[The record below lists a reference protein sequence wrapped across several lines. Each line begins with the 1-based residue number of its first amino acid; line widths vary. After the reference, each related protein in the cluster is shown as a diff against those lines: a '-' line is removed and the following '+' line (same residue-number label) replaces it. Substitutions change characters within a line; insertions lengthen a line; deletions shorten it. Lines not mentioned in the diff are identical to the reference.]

1 MINTEKFRIQQSQT
15 VYDCC
20 IVKTCIVNSW
30 AFRIQLS

>member
-20 IVKTCIVNSW
+20 IVKMCI
-30 AFRIQLS
+30 A